1 MLDDELRIL
10 KDDKSSFIIHHSSFN
25 ILIVTFVSMEQL
37 IRKYYRRRTFAL
49 LAIVLLGLY
58 FYWAIPRNWRIRPDL
73 QGLWANVNEK
83 GDTLAWITIARN
95 GMVKGKLGAA
105 NFESCVV
112 LDTRGTTER
121 FANAEPD
128 YTLVGYLQGK
138 MSEADTLSER
148 EIKLPLKYDQEHLEG
163 TLFEIRSSK
172 PDTLMRVVLHKGR

>member
-1 MLDDELRIL
+1 
-10 KDDKSSFIIHHSSFN
+10 
-25 ILIVTFVSMEQL
+25 MEQL

-49 LAIVLLGLY
+49 LAIVLLGIY

-95 GMVKGKLGAA
+95 GIVKGKLGGA

-121 FANAEPD
+121 FANAEPE
-128 YTLVGYLQGK
+128 YTLVGYLKGRL
-138 MSEADTLSER
+138 SAPDTTAER
-148 EIKLPLKYDQEHLEG
+148 EIKFPLKYDHELLQG
-163 TLFEIRSSK
+163 TLFEIRNSK
-172 PDTLMRVVLHKGR
+172 PDTLMRLVLHKGQH